1 MCRAFDSSIA
11 SRLLGTA
18 CLALLA
24 ACAYQPAI
32 TSQAGY
38 SDTEHAASVNA
49 YRVEFADTPD
59 FLKPML
65 RDEVSQV
72 LAAKG
77 IAYTEGEAD
86 AVLLMTFVNEPLP
99 SDVELAGTEA
109 GDGATSESI
118 VAARFNARVELEM
131 RDSVTGERIWSGWIN
146 RRHYVPDGAYMHEA
160 PARQAMREAFA
171 GVFANWPGRPP
182 EDRGPPDY

>member
-1 MCRAFDSSIA
+1 M
-11 SRLLGTA
+11 
-18 CLALLA
+18 
-24 ACAYQPAI
+24 P
-32 TSQAGY
+32 
-38 SDTEHAASVNA
+38 E
-49 YRVEFADTPD
+49 

-72 LAAKG
+72 LATNG
-77 IAYTEGEAD
+77 LAYTEGEAD
-86 AVLLMTFVNEPLP
+86 ALLLMIFVNEPMP

-109 GDGATSESI
+109 GDGATSEQV

-131 RDSVTGERIWSGWIN
+131 RASVTGERIWSGWIS

-171 GVFANWPGRPP
+171 GVFAEWPDRLTAA
-182 EDRGPPDY
+182 RGPSDY